1 MASSVPSFMSEP
13 NSNSTV
19 PGSRVYR
26 RSADVV
32 ARRVGHESILVPI
45 RHNVGNL
52 DFVYTLSP
60 VAAKVW
66 SLLDGTRDIDGIVSE
81 LCDEFDVE
89 RSTALADVTAL
100 VADLAQASLIQSEA

>member
-1 MASSVPSFMSEP
+1 MSNP
-13 NSNSTV
+13 TIS
-19 PGSRVYR
+19 GSRVYR

-32 ARRVGHESILVPI
+32 ARKVGHESILVPI

-66 SLLDGTRDIDGIVSE
+66 SLLDGSRDIDGIVRE
-81 LCDEFDVE
+81 ICDEFDVD
-89 RSTALADVTAL
+89 RATAEADVSAL
-100 VADLAQASLIQSEA
+100 LADLAQASLIQSRT